1 MAEVT
6 KVTSKF
12 RQLALGCVI
21 LAATAAFAGPRRISK
36 DLQNQ
41 SSAQWVKVI
50 VQYRVRPSQAQL
62 GRMIV
67 RGATLQLSLP
77 LINGG
82 VFTVPSNSLAALAKD
97 SDVAY
102 ISLDRTVWA
111 TATATDFYDQAV
123 LAPYGW
129 SKNLGGSGI
138 GIAVI
143 DSGINAGKDFTLSK
157 ATGSRIVYN
166 QNFASGPNT
175 VADLYG
181 HGTHVA
187 GIVAG
192 NGTNSRGTTFRK
204 TFMGIADNVNLINL
218 RVLDQNGAGSDS
230 AVIAAIQKA
239 ISLKS
244 KYNIRVINLSLGR
257 PVYESSKLDPLCQAV
272 EAAWKAGIVVVVA
285 AGNEG
290 RNDSV
295 GTQGYGTIAAPGNDP
310 YAITV
315 GAMKPMGTATRAD
328 DLIASYSSKG
338 PTLFDHIVKPD
349 IVAPGNMVISVLASS
364 TATLVRAAPENIVAS
379 SSYSTNAKGAASY
392 FTLSG
397 TSMAAPVVSG
407 AVALLLQ
414 KNSSLTPDQVKAR
427 LMKSAYKTFPR
438 YSTAKDPTTGKTY
451 TSQYDIFTVGAGYLD
466 IQEALSSTDLAP
478 ANFGSAKSPAVA
490 RDKSKN
496 VYLVTGSSVLWG
508 RSLMWGTSVVWGTS
522 VLWGTSAT
530 GESVLWGSSAPW
542 GSGGDNGYSV
552 LWGTSVVWGTSNEND
567 TEAIPIEIEGEK

>member
-1 MAEVT
+1 
-6 KVTSKF
+6 
-12 RQLALGCVI
+12 
-21 LAATAAFAGPRRISK
+21 
-36 DLQNQ
+36 
-41 SSAQWVKVI
+41 
-50 VQYRVRPSQAQL
+50 
-62 GRMIV
+62 
-67 RGATLQLSLP
+67 
-77 LINGG
+77 
-82 VFTVPSNSLAALAKD
+82 
-97 SDVAY
+97 
-102 ISLDRTVWA
+102 
-111 TATATDFYDQAV
+111 
-123 LAPYGW
+123 
-129 SKNLGGSGI
+129 
-138 GIAVI
+138 
-143 DSGINAGKDFTLSK
+143 
-157 ATGSRIVYN
+157 
-166 QNFASGPNT
+166 
-175 VADLYG
+175 
-181 HGTHVA
+181 
-187 GIVAG
+187 
-192 NGTNSRGTTFRK
+192 
-204 TFMGIADNVNLINL
+204 
-218 RVLDQNGAGSDS
+218 
-230 AVIAAIQKA
+230 
-239 ISLKS
+239 
-244 KYNIRVINLSLGR
+244 
-257 PVYESSKLDPLCQAV
+257 
-272 EAAWKAGIVVVVA
+272 
-285 AGNEG
+285 
-290 RNDSV
+290 
-295 GTQGYGTIAAPGNDP
+295 
-310 YAITV
+310 
-315 GAMKPMGTATRAD
+315 
-328 DLIASYSSKG
+328 
-338 PTLFDHIVKPD
+338 VKPD

-364 TATLVRAAPENIVAS
+364 TATLVRAAPQNIVAS

-397 TSMAAPVVSG
+397 TSMAAPVVSV